1 MRITIV
7 QGAFLPV
14 PPILGGAVEKI
25 WFELGKEFA
34 RRGHQVTHIS
44 RQHVP
49 LEREEVVEGVHHIRI
64 KGFDSPRSLVK
75 LKWQDLLYS
84 QRVLRVLPESDVL
97 VTNTFWLPL
106 LKPDAKRGKLYVHV
120 ARYPKGQ
127 MKFYRK
133 AARLQTV
140 SSAVKEAIYREAP
153 TLASRV
159 RVIPN
164 FVNSQAAQYPD
175 NRRSTTILYVGRIH
189 PEKGVH
195 LLLDAFDRLL
205 ADGVR
210 GWKLRIVG
218 PWELK
223 HGGGGEQYLKGLR
236 KQSQKLEHHVEWTGP
251 VFDAEALSA
260 HYRTSALFVYPSLAE
275 RGESFGLAPLEAM
288 AEGCPPIVSC
298 LECFAD
304 FIKADINGWTFDHR
318 SVDRVTNL
326 ANLLKRAVTGA
337 DKLSQVGD
345 CAFRTAQ
352 EYSLPKVAD
361 RFVSDFEEIVCQ
373 CQ

>member
-14 PPILGGAVEKI
+14 PPVWGGAVEKF
-25 WFELGKEFA
+25 WFALGKEFA
-34 RRGHQVTHIS
+34 RRGHQVTYIS
-44 RQHVP
+44 RQHAT

-64 KGFDSPRSLVK
+64 KGFDSPRSLVR
-75 LKWQDLLYS
+75 LKWQDMLYS
-84 QRVLRVLPESDVL
+84 RRVLGVLPESDVL

-106 LKPDAKRGKLYVHV
+106 LKPETKRGKIYVHV

-127 MKFYRK
+127 IKFYRK

-140 SSAVKEAIYREAP
+140 SSAVKEAICREAP
-153 TLASRV
+153 DLASRV

-164 FVNSQAAQYPD
+164 FVNSQAVQYPD
-175 NRRSTTILYVGRIH
+175 NRRSTRVLYVGRIH

-205 ADGVR
+205 AEGVR

-218 PWELK
+218 PWEQK
-223 HGGGGEQYLKGLR
+223 HGGGGEQYLKDLR
-236 KQSQKLEHHVEWTGP
+236 KQSQRLEHYVEWTGP
-251 VFDAEALSA
+251 VFDAEALNA

-288 AEGCPPIVSC
+288 AEGCPPIVSW
-298 LECFAD
+298 LRCFED
-304 FIKADINGWTFDHR
+304 FIKPDINGWTFDHR
-318 SVDRVTNL
+318 SAGRVTNL
-326 ANLLKRAVTGA
+326 ANTLKRAITGA
-337 DKLSQVGD
+337 VSLRQVGN
-345 CAFRTAQ
+345 CAFQTAQ
-352 EYSLPKVAD
+352 EYSLPKIAD
-361 RFVSDFEEIVCQ
+361 RFVSDFEEVVCQ
-373 CQ
+373 